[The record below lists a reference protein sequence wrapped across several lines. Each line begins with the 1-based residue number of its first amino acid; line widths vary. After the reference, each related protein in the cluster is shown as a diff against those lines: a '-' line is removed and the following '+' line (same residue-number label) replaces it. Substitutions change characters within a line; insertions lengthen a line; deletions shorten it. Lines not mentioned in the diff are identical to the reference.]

1 MTKFQA
7 TDANHGQ
14 RLDVF
19 LAAELGSTRSSIAR
33 QLKSGAAKINGKV
46 ASTHQFLKTGDQ
58 IAYEPVIIKES
69 KKDANVNLPKFKDI
83 LVKETPDWIVLNKP
97 AGLLVHPDAH
107 HEHGTLIDV
116 LVKHDPAIAKL
127 GEDPERPGIVHRLDR
142 DVSGL
147 MVIPKTQDAF
157 DDLKKQ
163 FAQHTTTKIYIA
175 LVYGAPP
182 KDEGDIKFKIA
193 RSTTRARMAA
203 RPENEE
209 GGRAAWT
216 HYRVIKKYQHAT
228 LLELQIFSGR
238 THQIRAHLHALGCP
252 IIGDSLYII
261 KNFKPVPAPRL
272 LLQSIGLKFKD
283 PATGQDADF
292 RIEPDPAFEQM
303 VRGLKTCQNVIS
315 SEL

>member
-1 MTKFQA
+1 MTNLKVTEA
-7 TDANHGQ
+7 GHGQ

-19 LAAELGSTRSSIAR
+19 LAAELGLTRSSVAK
-33 QLKSGAAKINGKV
+33 QLKTKATTVNGKV
-46 ASTHQFLKTGDQ
+46 ASVHQFLKTGDQ
-58 IAYEPVIIKES
+58 IVYETAKPKES
-69 KKDANVNLPKFKDI
+69 KKDANANLPKFKDI
-83 LVKETPDWIVLNKP
+83 LIKETPDWIVLNKP
-97 AGLLVHPDAH
+97 VGLLVHPDAH
-107 HEHGTLIDV
+107 HEHGTLVDV
-116 LVKHDPAIAKL
+116 LVKHDPAIGKL
-127 GEDPERPGIVHRLDR
+127 GEDPSRPGIVHRLDR

-163 FAQHTTTKIYIA
+163 FAQHSTTKVYIA
-175 LVYGAPP
+175 LVYGTPP

-203 RPENEE
+203 RPEHEE

-238 THQIRAHLHALGCP
+238 THQIRAHLHALRCP

-261 KNFKPVPAPRL
+261 KSFKPVPVSRL
-272 LLQSIGLKFKD
+272 LLQSVGLKFKD
-283 PATGQDADF
+283 PTTHEDVDF
-292 RIEPDPAFEQM
+292 RIEPDPAFEQT
-303 VRGLKTCQNVIS
+303 VRDLKNLI
-315 SEL
+315 ER